1 MISENE
7 ILATDCMRFDKR
19 FGSGHLTM
27 NWNLLANSID
37 LTTNW
42 RACVIEMCPLSW
54 HTISD
59 NVDSSIDS
67 IAHDVFTKM
76 SNSRIPWSGDILLN
90 SSSRFVQCQIRIKTH
105 AFHSGSLWPGR
116 NKIIEPATLINILV
130 LSPQR
135 KLGEKIADESE
146 ISHTSISRNIRAKKK
161 RIYAIP

>member
-1 MISENE
+1 
-7 ILATDCMRFDKR
+7 
-19 FGSGHLTM
+19 
-27 NWNLLANSID
+27 
-37 LTTNW
+37 
-42 RACVIEMCPLSW
+42 MCALSW

-90 SSSRFVQCQIRIKTH
+90 SSSRFVQCQILIKTH
-105 AFHSGSLWPGR
+105 ALHSGSLWPGR

-135 KLGEKIADESE
+135 KLGEKIADDSE
-146 ISHTSISRNIRAKKK
+146 ISHTCFKQKYKGEKNESMPFHRLHTPTVFISCVVHASHK
-161 RIYAIP
+161 RKQTATHTPIQFAGCWLLASLSMHKSAT